1 MNEKVETINLSKE
14 QRAIVEATEP
24 YIIVVANAATGKTRC
39 LSERIKWLLTQGV
52 PAKEIVAITF
62 TNAAA
67 EEISDRVGSPSDL
80 FIGTIHSLA
89 NYYLRS
95 AGIDTSQL
103 LNDERFDDLF
113 KLIKKNPDCIKPVT
127 HLIVDESQDSTPEQ
141 FEFLLDMIAPKN
153 YMLLGDSKQAIYRF
167 SGATPDYILNLMQ
180 SPEVKTYDLNENY
193 RNAPEILDFAKAL
206 IRPLGY
212 EYKDNSVPMYTKVR
226 GRVIDVDYS
235 PDGIAKTI
243 RRYAEQGKS
252 SYSDWFVL
260 TRTNAQLAE
269 IQTYLENYDIPCD
282 TFKKA
287 QLDNKG
293 LKDKMNEN
301 TVKVLTIHTAKGLE
315 AKNVVVIGAR
325 WNDVEER
332 CINYVAAT
340 RAKELLVWT
349 TKKTKYARKKK
360 TNFGPRTTNWE

>member
-1 MNEKVETINLSKE
+1 MKLSEIQKE
-14 QRAIVEATEP
+14 IVEAKEK
-24 YIIVVANAATGKTRC
+24 YIVVNSCAGSGKTRT
-39 LSERIKWLLTQGV
+39 LTERVKYLLANNI
-52 PAKEIVAITF
+52 PAEKIVVITF

-67 EEISDRVGSPSDL
+67 AEMLER
-80 FIGTIHSLA
+80 IGEVYGLICCTIHSYA
-89 NYYLRS
+89 NRLLTS
-95 AGIDTSQL
+95 VGIDTSKFLNEENFDKLFSLVKNNPHCVQEVEYL
-103 LNDERFDDLF
+103 LLDEG
-113 KLIKKNPDCIKPVT
+113 
-127 HLIVDESQDSTPEQ
+127 QDSTEQQ
-141 FEFLLDMIAPKN
+141 FEFMLDIVHPKN
-153 YMLLGDSKQAIYRF
+153 WMIF
-167 SGATPDYILNLMQ
+167 SDHRQSMYGFAGATPDYILDLMKDPSITVYNL
-180 SPEVKTYDLNENY
+180 TENY

-226 GRVIDVDYS
+226 GRVVDVDYS

-252 SYSDWFVL
+252 NYSDWFVL

>member
-1 MNEKVETINLSKE
+1 MENIELSSQ

-24 YIIVVANAATGKTRC
+24 YIVVVASAAAGKTRC
-39 LSERIKWLLTQGV
+39 LSERVKWLLAQGV
-52 PAKEIVAITF
+52 PADEIVAITF

-67 EEISDRVGSPSDL
+67 EEISERVGNPPGL

-95 AGIDTSQL
+95 AGIDTSRV

-113 KLIKKNPDCIKPVT
+113 KLIKKHPDCVRPVT

-153 YMLLGDSKQAIYRF
+153 YMLLGDNKQAIYRF
-167 SGATPDYILNLMQ
+167 SGATPDYILNLME
-180 SPEVKTYDLNENY
+180 SPEVTTYDLNENY
-193 RNAPEILDFAKAL
+193 RNAPEILQYAKDL

-212 EYKDNSVPMYTKVR
+212 EYEDYSVPMRTQR
-226 GRVIDVDYS
+226 GRIVDVEYS
-235 PDGIAKTI
+235 ESGIVSTI
-243 RRYAEQGKS
+243 KRYVAEGRS
-252 SYSDWFVL
+252 EYRDWFVL
-260 TRTNAQLAE
+260 TRTNAE
-269 IQTYLENYDIPCD
+269 LEKIHMALTNAAVPCD

-287 QLDNKG
+287 QLTNKG
-293 LKDKMNEN
+293 LKDKMKEN

-315 AKNVVVIGAR
+315 ADNVVVIGAR
-325 WNDVEER
+325 WRDIEER

-340 RAKELLVWT
+340 RARNLLVWT
-349 TKKTKYARKKK
+349 RPVSRRKPKTSYW
-360 TNFGPRTTNWE
+360 GG